1 MLKILMT
8 KYLLVFIFIKRFEDV
23 CSKMAIFT
31 VQDECVSR
39 GVNIQVQNTCL
50 QNKNT

>member
-8 KYLLVFIFIKRFEDV
+8 KYLLVFISIKRFEDV
-23 CSKMAIFT
+23 CCKMGIFP
-31 VQDECVSR
+31 VQEECVSR
-39 GVNIQVQNTCL
+39 GVNIQVKNTCL